1 MNDDRLVEHIKSLF
15 PKAETKAI
23 LELSSTLFRPSDPAT
38 SEAAAKSIAGKTSN
52 LERLIVETIISE
64 GPMTT
69 GEIQQVLEQSKKI
82 RGGTRVNKRMALL
95 RRSGQIWSV
104 GERRDPVSGRAQTLY
119 SSS

>member
-15 PKAETKAI
+15 ASTA
-23 LELSSTLFRPSDPAT
+23 TLFRPTDPAT
-38 SEAAAKSIAGKTSN
+38 SEAAAKSIVGKTSN
-52 LERLIVETIISE
+52 LERLIVETITIE